1 MLYLGNLINSC
12 KDYGIV
18 SVLAIIKRMLSLM
31 QLVVPIVLIASCI
44 WGLTRMLI
52 NPEDKKGLVNLRN
65 KVAATLIFIFVPFLM
80 NLVLSWT
87 NSTFNVGGCFQAA
100 NEYKAQL
107 DATEEYDVKTEKG
120 KRQKIQKDISEYKF
134 KEPDESDD
142 SNNNSTDDKSSSNK
156 KVKGTAKGKE
166 IVSYALKIVGKP
178 YVWGGGHGT
187 HVNLE
192 KIYESGGGVDCS
204 GFTAGVYQ
212 HFGYM
217 SVTGTTYTQEKV
229 GRAVPYSKAQAGDL
243 ILYEGHVAIF
253 MGDGNKIVHAST
265 SLPFPQGGIK
275 VTNDARFSTIKTV
288 RRVI

>member
-1 MLYLGNLINSC
+1 MIYLGNLINSC

-18 SVLAIIKRMLSLM
+18 SILAIIKNMLSLM
-31 QLVVPIVLIASCI
+31 QLIVPIVLIASCI
-44 WGLTRMLI
+44 WQLVKMLI
-52 NPEDKKGLVNLRN
+52 NPEDKKGLVNLKN
-65 KVAATLIFIFVPFLM
+65 KIMAALIFIFLPFLM
-80 NLVLSWT
+80 NLTLSWVS
-87 NSTFNVGGCFQAA
+87 STFHIGGCFQAA

-107 DATEEYDVKTEKG
+107 DATEEYDVKTQTG
-120 KRQKIQKDISEYKF
+120 KREKIQKDISEYHF
-134 KEPDESDD
+134 GGDSSDTSSD
-142 SNNNSTDDKSSSNK
+142 GNGSSNK
-156 KVKGTAKGKE
+156 KIKGTAKGKE
-166 IVSYALKIVGKP
+166 IVEYALKFIGKP

-187 HVNLE
+187 GHVNLE
-192 KIYESGGGVDCS
+192 EIYKKGGGVDCS

-229 GRAVPYSKAQAGDL
+229 GRAVSYSEAQAGDL

-265 SLPFPQGGIK
+265 SLPWPQGGVKI
-275 VTNDARFSTIKTV
+275 TNDARFATIKTV